1 MNRTTHISIC
11 TRKPHADVSICD
23 IMFRLALLHDI
34 SGDAAR
40 KHVALGDIPAR
51 RDDELDLC
59 LIGSFDEVTLDGRVE
74 GARGEECRLIASF
87 VRTSGACSGRRG
99 CAARQRDA
107 HGHGVGE
114 LDQEAALRRRVRGQH
129 AATRAARVR
138 ATRTHRRGVTDEIG
152 FPVLNSCS
160 KRRHMLKPRNTL
172 PAAFTTRQHSHGK
185 N

>member
-107 HGHGVGE
+107 HGRGVGE
-114 LDQEAALRRRVRGQH
+114 LDQEAALPRRVRGQH

-138 ATRTHRRGVTDEIG
+138 ATRNV
-152 FPVLNSCS
+152 
-160 KRRHMLKPRNTL
+160 
-172 PAAFTTRQHSHGK
+172 ATRTR
-185 N
+185 